1 MKNTVM
7 KLKGKTKAKISRN
20 VLKLYLQVC
29 KGAVKSLQNII
40 ESMNDEELQNVDLPD
55 IS

>member
-1 MKNTVM
+1 MNHKAVMKNKVM

-29 KGAVKSLQNII
+29 KGAVKSLQNNRKH
-40 ESMNDEELQNVDLPD
+40 E
-55 IS
+55 

>member
-1 MKNTVM
+1 MKNKVM

-20 VLKLYLQVC
+20 VLKFYLQVC
-29 KGAVKSLQNII
+29 KGAVKSLQNVI
-40 ESMNDEELQNVDLPD
+40 ESMNDEELRNVDLRD